1 MTRLDGRP
9 QVLHLAYEDPRMP
22 GAGGGSVRTAEIN
35 ARLADR
41 FDIDVVSA
49 TYPGCRPYVD
59 GGVRYSYAGLA
70 RGPRT
75 ARIMSYFAA
84 QPGVVRRMGPDLVV
98 EDFGAPIS
106 SWGLPRLTRRP
117 TVGVVQWL
125 FAAEKS
131 RQYHLPLTGVESFG
145 VRSHGTL
152 VAVSD
157 DLGLRLQQ
165 RNPAA
170 RVHVVPNGLPQEALA
185 HPGGSGGGFRFLG
198 RLEDAQKGVSLLL
211 RAYALVADR
220 TTMDLSVAGEGPDRQ
235 AMTRLVAELGLQ
247 DRVRFLG
254 AVPYAERLD
263 FLAGADVVV
272 MPSRYETFGMVAA
285 EALAVGSPVVAF
297 DIDCLRTLVD
307 DTVGRRVPALDVPA
321 FSAAMLELASDPDL
335 RARLAARG
343 RASVAGL
350 TWDNAAA
357 AQAAVYQ
364 GRLAAAPA
372 GPAR

>member
-1 MTRLDGRP
+1 
-9 QVLHLAYEDPRMP
+9 MP

-49 TYPGCRPYVD
+49 TYPGCRPHQE
-59 GGVRYSYAGLA
+59 GGVRFAFAGA
-70 RGPRT
+70 TRGPRT

-84 QPGVVRRMGPDLVV
+84 QPAVVRRHAPDLVV

-106 SWGLPRLTRRP
+106 SWGLPHLTRRP
-117 TVGVVQWL
+117 IVGVVQWL

-131 RQYHLPLTGVESFG
+131 KQYHLPLTGVESFG
-145 VRSHGTL
+145 VRSHRTMIG
-152 VAVSD
+152 VSD
-157 DLGLRLQQ
+157 DLGHRLQQ

-170 RVHVVPNGLPQEALA
+170 RVHVVPNGLPQEALC
-185 HPGGSGGGFRFLG
+185 HQGGTGGGFRFLG

-211 RAYALVADR
+211 TAYSLVADR
-220 TTMDLSVAGEGPDRQ
+220 TPMDLSIAGEGPDRS
-235 AMTRLVAELGLQ
+235 AMTRLVSELGLQ
-247 DRVRFLG
+247 DRVHLVG
-254 AVPYAERLD
+254 AVPYADRLD
-263 FLAGADVVV
+263 WLADADVVV

-285 EALAVGSPVVAF
+285 EALSVGSPVVTF

-321 FSAAMLELASDPDL
+321 FSVAMLELAEDPAL
-335 RARLAARG
+335 RGRLAHRG
-343 RASVAGL
+343 RSSVAHL

-357 AQAAVYQ
+357 AQAAVYEDA
-364 GRLAAAPA
+364 LSSSPA
-372 GPAR
+372 GRAR